1 MKLKSKNTSGSNHQ
15 HALLSPSSARKWL
28 SCPAA
33 LACEIGLPNES
44 GQAAVNGTVMHL
56 VAETVINRVIKGED
70 IRADTYKGVYAL
82 NEGKGP
88 IKALVKPEKG
98 AVLITDDFVSQV
110 NKYVDYCRPIID
122 AAELIEVESRVNLTR
137 VLHPGV
143 ELNGNTLHTFGTAD
157 LVALLPSYHKTL
169 NQEFVLDTEDDGT
182 AYTLIVGDLKT
193 GRHKVLAKENKQMM
207 LYALGLL
214 RAYKRLYDIT
224 AVRLVIFQPYAGGAD
239 EWDTTPEALEQFGK
253 FAQGR
258 ALKAIDAFQRGKKG
272 LKPADFR
279 PGNVQCQWCR
289 FSEKCN
295 AKRKVA
301 SRAVESD
308 LEDDTQQS
316 AEEALKAVHKF
327 CNDADYM
334 DVWDDVSPA
343 DILRL
348 IPDFDGRPAKTVK
361 AKTDPS
367 EISLDQLKAE
377 WDKLPLMRQ
386 HIADIEKAMYAAL
399 MRGEVVDGLKLVE
412 GRPGS
417 RSWSD
422 EEAVNQFRANHPNG
436 YLLDKTVPVNP
447 TEAEKIIG
455 KEDPELWAELSKLV
469 TRKPGQPYIAAANDK
484 RPAWTPATDNDLAN

>member
-1 MKLKSKNTSGSNHQ
+1 MKLKSKNTSGSNQ
-15 HALLSPSSARKWL
+15 EHALLSPSSAKKWL
-28 SCPAA
+28 NCPAA
-33 LACEIGLPNES
+33 LACEFGRPNES

-56 VAETVINRVIKGED
+56 VAETVLNRIIKGED

-88 IKALVKPEKG
+88 IKALTKPEKG

-122 AAELIEVESRVNLTR
+122 AAELVEVESRVNLTR

-143 ELNGNTLHTFGTAD
+143 ELNGEPLQTFGTAD
-157 LVALLPSYHKTL
+157 LAAVMP
-169 NQEFVLDTEDDGT
+169 DGM
-182 AYTLIVGDLKT
+182 LIVGDLKT

-214 RAYKRLYDIT
+214 RKLRTIYDIT
-224 AVRLVIFQPYAGGAD
+224 AVRLVIFQPYAGGAE

-253 FAQGR
+253 FAQSR
-258 ALKAIDAFQRGKKG
+258 ALKAIDAFERGKKG

-279 PGNVQCQWCR
+279 PSSDACQWCR

-301 SRAVESD
+301 SSIGDAYEQEDMPDPTEMD
-308 LEDDTQQS
+308 L
-316 AEEALKAVHKF
+316 A
-327 CNDADYM
+327 
-334 DVWDDVSPA
+334 
-343 DILRL
+343 
-348 IPDFDGRPAKTVK
+348 
-361 AKTDPS
+361 
-367 EISLDQLKAE
+367 QLKAE

-399 MRGEVVDGLKLVE
+399 MRGEQVEGLKLVE
-412 GRPGS
+412 GRPGN

-422 EEAVNQFRANHPNG
+422 TDKVTAIAGKWPMVM
-436 YLLDKTVPVNP
+436 YKSSLLSP
-447 TEAEKIIG
+447 TEAEK
-455 KEDPELWAELSKLV
+455 ALSPDTWKLLEPFV
-469 TRKPGQPYIAAANDK
+469 TRKPGQPSIATADDK
-484 RPAWTPATDNDLAN
+484 RPAWTPVSDNDLSD

>member
-1 MKLKSKNTSGSNHQ
+1 MKLKSKNTSGSNQ
-15 HALLSPSSARKWL
+15 EHALLSPSSAKKWL
-28 SCPAA
+28 NCPAA
-33 LACEIGLPNES
+33 LTCEFGLPNES

-56 VAETVINRVIKGED
+56 VAETVLNRVIKGED

-122 AAELIEVESRVNLTR
+122 AAELVEVESRVNLTR

-143 ELNGNTLHTFGTAD
+143 MVPFEDPRTGEKGESALQTFGTAD
-157 LVALLPSYHKTL
+157 LVAVMP
-169 NQEFVLDTEDDGT
+169 DGM
-182 AYTLIVGDLKT
+182 LIVGDLKT

-214 RAYKRLYDIT
+214 RKLTRLYDIT

-239 EWDTTPEALEQFGK
+239 EWDTTPEALELFGK
-253 FAQGR
+253 FASKA
-258 ALKAIDAFQRGKKG
+258 ALKAIDAFERGKKG

-279 PGNVQCQWCR
+279 PGNDACQWCR
-289 FSEKCN
+289 FAEKCN

-301 SRAVESD
+301 SDAADKFNVLKIQEACTVSES
-308 LEDDTQQS
+308 
-316 AEEALKAVHKF
+316 
-327 CNDADYM
+327 
-334 DVWDDVSPA
+334 
-343 DILRL
+343 
-348 IPDFDGRPAKTVK
+348 
-361 AKTDPS
+361 S
-367 EISLDQLKAE
+367 EMTLDQLKAE

-399 MRGEVVDGLKLVE
+399 MRGEQVEGLKLVE
-412 GRPGS
+412 GRPGN

-422 EEAVNQFRANHPNG
+422 TESVEKLVEENNIAAH
-436 YLLDKTVPVNP
+436 KTVLLSP
-447 TEAEKIIG
+447 TELEKALM
-455 KEDPELWAELSKLV
+455 KDDWLKFEAYV
-469 TRKPGQPYIAAANDK
+469 TRKPCQPSITTADDK
-484 RPAWTPATDNDLAN
+484 RPAWTPVSDDDLSN

>member
-1 MKLKSKNTSGSNHQ
+1 MKLKSKNTSGSNQ
-15 HALLSPSSARKWL
+15 EHALLSPSSAKKWL
-28 SCPAA
+28 ACSAS
-33 LACEIGLPNES
+33 LACEFGLPNES

-56 VAETVINRVIKGED
+56 VAETVLNRVIKGDD
-70 IRADTYKGVYAL
+70 ITADKYKGVYAL

-110 NKYVDYCRPIID
+110 NKYVDYCRPLID
-122 AAELIEVESRVNLTR
+122 AAELVEVESRVNLTR

-143 ELNGNTLHTFGTAD
+143 ELNGNPLQTFGTAD
-157 LVALLPSYHKTL
+157 LVA
-169 NQEFVLDTEDDGT
+169 VLQNDWSDENSK
-182 AYTLIVGDLKT
+182 YTLVVGDLKT
-193 GRHKVLAKENKQMM
+193 GRHKVAAKENKQMM

-214 RAYKRLYDIT
+214 RVYKRLYDIT

-279 PGNVQCQWCR
+279 PGNDACQWCR
-289 FSEKCN
+289 FAEKCN

-301 SRAVESD
+301 SREIESD
-308 LEDDTQQS
+308 LSDDST
-316 AEEALKAVHKF
+316 E
-327 CNDADYM
+327 M
-334 DVWDDVSPA
+334 
-343 DILRL
+343 
-348 IPDFDGRPAKTVK
+348 
-361 AKTDPS
+361 
-367 EISLDQLKAE
+367 SLDQLKAE
-377 WDKLPLMRQ
+377 YDKLPLMRQ

-399 MRGEVVDGLKLVE
+399 MRGETVEGLKLVE
-412 GRPGS
+412 GRPGN
-417 RSWSD
+417 RIWSD
-422 EEAVNQFRANHPNG
+422 EEAVSRFRANHHNG
-436 YLLDKTVPVNP
+436 YLLDKIVPVNP

-469 TRKPGQPYIAAANDK
+469 TRKPGQPSIATADDK
-484 RPAWTPATDNDLAN
+484 RPAWNPATDSDLDD

>member
-33 LACEIGLPNES
+33 LACEFGLPNES

-110 NKYVDYCRPIID
+110 NKYVDYCQPIID
-122 AAELIEVESRVNLTR
+122 AAELVEVESRVNLTR
-137 VLHPGV
+137 VLHPGT
-143 ELNGNTLHTFGTAD
+143 ELNGNPLQTFGTAD
-157 LVALLPSYHKTL
+157 LVALLPSYHKAL

-214 RAYKRLYDIT
+214 RVYKRLYDIT

-253 FAQGR
+253 FASKA

-279 PGNVQCQWCR
+279 PGNDACQWCR
-289 FSEKCN
+289 FAESCN

-301 SRAVESD
+301 SREVESD
-308 LEDDTQQS
+308 LSDDST
-316 AEEALKAVHKF
+316 E
-327 CNDADYM
+327 M
-334 DVWDDVSPA
+334 
-343 DILRL
+343 
-348 IPDFDGRPAKTVK
+348 
-361 AKTDPS
+361 
-367 EISLDQLKAE
+367 SLDQLKAE

-399 MRGEVVDGLKLVE
+399 MRGEAVEGLKLVE
-412 GRPGS
+412 GRPGN

-422 EEAVNQFRANHPNG
+422 EEAVNQFRANHHNG

-469 TRKPGQPYIAAANDK
+469 TRKPGQLSIATADDK
-484 RPAWTPATDNDLAN
+484 RPAWTPATDSDLED

>member
-1 MKLKSKNTSGSNHQ
+1 MKLKSKVVNSNHE

-28 SCPAA
+28 ACPAA
-33 LACEIGLPNES
+33 LACEFGIPNES

-56 VAETVINRVIKGED
+56 VAETVLNRVIKGED

-122 AAELIEVESRVNLTR
+122 AAELFEVESRVNLTR

-143 ELNGNTLHTFGTAD
+143 ELNGEPLQTFGTAD
-157 LVALLPSYHKTL
+157 LVAVMP
-169 NQEFVLDTEDDGT
+169 DGM
-182 AYTLIVGDLKT
+182 LIVGDLKT

-214 RAYKRLYDIT
+214 RKLKRLYDIT

-253 FAQGR
+253 FAQKA
-258 ALKAIDAFQRGKKG
+258 ALKAIDAFERGKKG

-279 PGNVQCQWCR
+279 PGNDACQWCR

-295 AKRKVA
+295 AKRKSA
-301 SRAVESD
+301 SAEAESD
-308 LEDDTQQS
+308 LSDDST
-316 AEEALKAVHKF
+316 E
-327 CNDADYM
+327 M
-334 DVWDDVSPA
+334 
-343 DILRL
+343 
-348 IPDFDGRPAKTVK
+348 T
-361 AKTDPS
+361 
-367 EISLDQLKAE
+367 LDQLKAE
-377 WDKLPLMRQ
+377 YDKLPLMRQ

-399 MRGEVVDGLKLVE
+399 MRGEQVEGLKLVE
-412 GRPGS
+412 GRPGN

-422 EEAVNQFRANHPNG
+422 VEAVQLIARGNPDIM
-436 YLLDKTVPVNP
+436 YKETLLSP
-447 TEAEKIIG
+447 TEAEKEV
-455 KEDPELWAELSKLV
+455 KALHPEIWAHLETYV
-469 TRKPGQPYIAAANDK
+469 TRKPGQPSIATADDK
-484 RPAWTPATDNDLAN
+484 RPAWTAVSDDDLSN

>member
-1 MKLKSKNTSGSNHQ
+1 MKLKAKVENSNHS
-15 HALLSPSSARKWL
+15 HALLSPSGSAKWL
-28 SCPAA
+28 GCAA
-33 LACEIGLPNES
+33 SLICEYDIPNTS
-44 GQAAVNGTVMHL
+44 GAAAVNGTCMHL
-56 VAETVINRVIKGED
+56 LAETVLNRIIKGEHK
-70 IRADTYKGVYAL
+70 ITADTYKGVYAL

-143 ELNGNTLHTFGTAD
+143 ELNGNQLQTFGTAD
-157 LVALLPSYHKTL
+157 LVAVMP
-169 NQEFVLDTEDDGT
+169 DGM
-182 AYTLIVGDLKT
+182 LIVGDLKT

-301 SRAVESD
+301 SREVESD
-308 LEDDTQQS
+308 LGGDTQQS
-316 AEEALKAVHKF
+316 AEEALKAIHKF

-469 TRKPGQPYIAAANDK
+469 TRKPGQPSIAAANDK